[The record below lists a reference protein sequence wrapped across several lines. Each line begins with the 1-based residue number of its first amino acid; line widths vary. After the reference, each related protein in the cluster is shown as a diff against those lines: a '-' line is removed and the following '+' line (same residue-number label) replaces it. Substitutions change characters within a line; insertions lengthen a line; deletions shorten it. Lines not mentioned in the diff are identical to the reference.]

1 MFSRNH
7 SFFCISGWG
16 FTILLFLMFLT
27 ASCVE
32 KKMTV
37 EDAKQISASMQSAAF
52 IPPPRKIDD
61 ILSIL
66 EQPGQFDPTI
76 TAAVTAK
83 ADAVL
88 PDTTDPDALMWF
100 YYERSTNARAVG
112 RFSQYLSDSRRALEY
127 MQKVPPEK
135 IKHQKIIAAAVS
147 AEAWAGNFI
156 KAKELSRRLL
166 KMGKFSS
173 NYYIKAWLDF
183 DSGDFEAG
191 EMASKSGISTWMK
204 HRSGVHN
211 MSKVG
216 ATWFRID
223 YDRINAQLF
232 YYKGD
237 YAKSVEYRRETLKKM
252 EREIKAMAPYIY
264 FVNRNML
271 VRALLHQGKL
281 VEAEVEARATLKEA
295 IGHGGKDAV
304 AVAETIEVLGQ
315 ILMAQGRL
323 DEADRLIATGGR
335 ILKASGLSDGSMIMG
350 RNRMVLGSVAVAQL
364 DFSAARGHFERAKT
378 GLQENRYIYEKNILR
393 NPDVMITHIK
403 TGAAADILPVI
414 DSTWDSSHR
423 NMGADDYRT
432 AKVLGIRAMAYA
444 NLKQPA
450 EALADFKAAM
460 PALLD
465 RHSDAGTGFV
475 NKQHQ
480 KIIAEAYLDLLRQIH
495 RDKKA
500 SDLGVNVAEAAF
512 KQVESMGAG
521 RVQKALGASGARAAA
536 SDPELADLV
545 RREQDAQKQILALQM
560 ALSGVLALPAAE
572 QNPDTLQSLK
582 ASITALGEAQQTLQ
596 VEIKG
601 RFPRYADFTDPKPVS
616 MDTIQTSLLP
626 GEAMII
632 LYPTADYTF
641 TWAIPQNGS
650 PAFAIADIGVAD
662 QVNTVGALRQALD
675 PDPERFG
682 DIPDLD
688 LEKAY
693 ALYEQLLLP
702 VRNGWET
709 ATDLVA
715 VVSGPLA
722 TIPLGILPTAPAVI
736 DKASRPL
743 FSSYKQIP
751 WLIKKASVAR
761 IPSGTALVALR
772 ALESDEKARVA
783 FAGFGDPIFNTAQ
796 IAQAEA
802 EKTNND
808 RVASRGRIRVRGIR
822 VTESGGLDKGDIA
835 SADIGILSRLPDT
848 REEIESIAAALQADP
863 ADSVFTGK
871 LASEKQVKNMPL
883 DKHRVIM
890 FATHAL
896 IPGDLDGLYQPA
908 IALSAPDVT
917 GDAGDGLLTMEEV
930 LRLRLNA
937 EWVVL
942 SACNTGAAEGAGA
955 EALSGLGQAFFYA
968 GTRALLVTMWPVE
981 TTSAKALTTGLF
993 RLQKEDRALT
1003 RARALRKSALDL
1015 MGNQVLKD
1023 IATQETIA
1031 SYAHPIFW
1039 APFIVVGD
1047 GGQ

>member
-1 MFSRNH
+1 
-7 SFFCISGWG
+7 
-16 FTILLFLMFLT
+16 
-27 ASCVE
+27 
-32 KKMTV
+32 
-37 EDAKQISASMQSAAF
+37 
-52 IPPPRKIDD
+52 
-61 ILSIL
+61 
-66 EQPGQFDPTI
+66 
-76 TAAVTAK
+76 
-83 ADAVL
+83 
-88 PDTTDPDALMWF
+88 
-100 YYERSTNARAVG
+100 
-112 RFSQYLSDSRRALEY
+112 
-127 MQKVPPEK
+127 
-135 IKHQKIIAAAVS
+135 
-147 AEAWAGNFI
+147 
-156 KAKELSRRLL
+156 
-166 KMGKFSS
+166 
-173 NYYIKAWLDF
+173 
-183 DSGDFEAG
+183 
-191 EMASKSGISTWMK
+191 
-204 HRSGVHN
+204 
-211 MSKVG
+211 
-216 ATWFRID
+216 
-223 YDRINAQLF
+223 
-232 YYKGD
+232 
-237 YAKSVEYRRETLKKM
+237 
-252 EREIKAMAPYIY
+252 
-264 FVNRNML
+264 
-271 VRALLHQGKL
+271 
-281 VEAEVEARATLKEA
+281 
-295 IGHGGKDAV
+295 
-304 AVAETIEVLGQ
+304 
-315 ILMAQGRL
+315 
-323 DEADRLIATGGR
+323 
-335 ILKASGLSDGSMIMG
+335 
-350 RNRMVLGSVAVAQL
+350 
-364 DFSAARGHFERAKT
+364 
-378 GLQENRYIYEKNILR
+378 
-393 NPDVMITHIK
+393 
-403 TGAAADILPVI
+403 
-414 DSTWDSSHR
+414 
-423 NMGADDYRT
+423 
-432 AKVLGIRAMAYA
+432 
-444 NLKQPA
+444 
-450 EALADFKAAM
+450 
-460 PALLD
+460 
-465 RHSDAGTGFV
+465 
-475 NKQHQ
+475 
-480 KIIAEAYLDLLRQIH
+480 
-495 RDKKA
+495 
-500 SDLGVNVAEAAF
+500 
-512 KQVESMGAG
+512 MGAG